1 VLECRAAPENT
12 ERALNVRNV
21 FPRYQSYTM
30 NLFNI
35 VHFLAAVNAGIGD
48 DDTPCQVEAFEATAC
63 ILDIPGPAAAMTVD
77 EINQAFDCL
86 AVRLAIFHHRMT
98 RNAI

>member
-1 VLECRAAPENT
+1 
-12 ERALNVRNV
+12 
-21 FPRYQSYTM
+21 M

-35 VHFLAAVNAGIGD
+35 VNILAAVNAGIGD
-48 DDTPCQVEAFEATAC
+48 DDTPCHIEAFEATTC
-63 ILDIPGPAAAMTVD
+63 ILDITGLAAAMTVN

-86 AVRLAIFHHRMT
+86 AVRLAIVHQRMT